1 MNRCASER
9 ECHEHC
15 RSQQHGMEI
24 CSVVT
29 RRQLGDELLAGY
41 LQWLCCSCGQ
51 VSDYLGRT
59 ALHMAASCGRYNL
72 ARWLLQ
78 HASANVNVRDLE
90 SGYTPLHRSIFY
102 GQLHIA
108 SLLIQMGAS
117 VTAMDFEHLTP
128 LDIALKD
135 RLPFVDLSLRNPCE
149 VYVWGSNSNYTLG
162 TGNQQNRSMPELLET
177 FRKQD
182 ISIKQVAMHKY
193 HSVFLSHDGSVYS
206 CGHGQG
212 GRLGQGT
219 EQASLSPKPLKFPE
233 SKDKEM
239 CTQVAIGR
247 DHTVLLMENGS
258 VWTCGLNAY
267 HQLGHMPPPPHL
279 LSPREV
285 PQRYCR
291 LPGSAPLRG
300 VCAGRFH
307 TVMWG
312 EKGLLT
318 CGLHAGQLGHVKS
331 PEHTVLQPRLVSAM
345 NHKECE
351 IILVAASDG
360 ATVVA
365 TKKGDVYVL
374 HEYQC
379 RKIASRQLG
388 ITKLSVIGGH
398 LDAHVDSNVLM
409 DKGGEELKVAALSD
423 RGTVLVWQESAPQL
437 SRCIFVINRPLE
449 VADFVAN
456 RSQLLFV
463 TKDGEAFE
471 GEVKMRKGRKNV
483 PDNNKQVNGIHE
495 EPREFVKIRR
505 LPHVHRGVS
514 VASDVKGRNFAI
526 IQVHPKAALLECPQV
541 TTNEMKEQMLNLLQ
555 TAHSEDL
562 IHDVIFQVGVREF
575 PAHQYIVALSSDTLL
590 HMIKQE
596 KSNDD
601 NENNVPHVKI
611 KNIRPEIF
619 EQILQFLYTS
629 DCDLLKP
636 GPCSVEITIQESKE
650 NSCRVS
656 QRHHDVFK
664 ELDVNDMENTSAFSV
679 YTENKQ
685 KKKIKATKEE
695 IQIDSEKRQN
705 PVRLAQEAS
714 KKLGILLLYQKL
726 QEVRYEAGYI
736 HMKNSIQPSLR
747 PRLFY
752 NKYQDL
758 FDVKIKCEDGQE
770 LPAHKCVLA
779 ARLQFFAAMFSNRW
793 LGSLTSSSLNLPVP
807 YKVLEVLVHYLY
819 EDEAPAVLAS
829 EDIDFI
835 CNTLVLANQLFA
847 TRLLEICEVA
857 LANLVTLRNVAGLLQ
872 LADTHQANQLKQCC
886 LQYICL
892 NLSAVLESRS
902 LEAASDNIL
911 EELSKY
917 YCELNPALCKRII
930 TPYSSAPTEEV
941 IQSIVGS
948 HPFTFDL
955 DKDPDSPDTAA
966 KKLVKSTKKKIRI
979 RKISE
984 GGKLNER
991 SRNESISSNASYN
1004 SDDGDTKGVHLM
1016 LENLTEIKHEEARE
1030 DCLDSSQNTSDS
1042 QSPKNTNSSSWVK
1055 ITGSNKHQRII
1066 KARLKA
1072 ISCAQEISTEN
1083 HGEAFEKLVS
1093 NSQHSAGDFQEQQK
1107 TVIVPHIVRATDNL
1121 ENSGHKMCENDFP
1134 ELCRSPPQHES
1145 HFVKSGSRVSEIRKI
1160 TKVSQKQL
1168 KKQAESGTSPRT
1180 EPMKVKLAWNSSDA
1194 HSDNSLSLTDI
1205 MREEVKQNRHC
1216 TEMIP
1221 AQNNELPRSKIITR
1235 HTQEVTLNNPWT
1247 KPVSVSPDSPKFCDI
1262 IADER
1267 KQRENWT
1274 KMRAKPLEL
1283 TQLEDRAIEDLL
1295 AFYNATESTDEHISV
1310 RRVITDVVAAPVWIT
1325 SQSHGQ

>member
-1 MNRCASER
+1 MNRCTLER

-29 RRQLGDELLAGY
+29 RRHLGDDLLAAY

-78 HASANVNVRDLE
+78 HAGANVNVRDLE

-212 GRLGQGT
+212 GRLGQGS

-239 CTQVAIGR
+239 CAQVAIGR

-267 HQLGHMPPPPHL
+267 HQLGHIPPPPHL

-285 PQRYCR
+285 PQRNCR

-307 TVMWG
+307 TVLWG

-365 TKKGDVYVL
+365 TKKGDIYVL

-409 DKGGEELKVAALSD
+409 DKGGEELKVAALTD
-423 RGTVLVWQESAPQL
+423 RGTVLIWQESAPQL

-449 VADFVAN
+449 VADFVTN

-471 GEVKMRKGRKNV
+471 GEIKMRKGKRHV
-483 PDNNKQVNGIHE
+483 SDNNKSVSGTHE
-495 EPREFVKIRR
+495 EPREFVKIKR

-514 VASDVKGRNFAI
+514 VASDVKGRNFAV

-541 TTNEMKEQMLNLLQ
+541 TTNEMKEQMINLLQ
-555 TAHSEDL
+555 TAQSEDL
-562 IHDVIFQVGVREF
+562 IHDVIFEVGAREF

-596 KSNDD
+596 KSND

-619 EQILQFLYTS
+619 EQILQFLYSS

-636 GPCSVEITIQESKE
+636 GPCSVEITAQESKE
-650 NSCRVS
+650 NNSRVS
-656 QRHHDVFK
+656 QRCDLLE
-664 ELDVNDMENTSAFSV
+664 ELEVHEKKTGSAFSV
-679 YTENKQ
+679 YTENKR
-685 KKKIKATKEE
+685 KKKNLTIKEE
-695 IQIDSEKRQN
+695 IPLDSEKKQN
-705 PVRLAQEAS
+705 PIRLAQEAA

-736 HMKNSIQPSLR
+736 HMRNSIQPSLK
-747 PRLFY
+747 PRLSY

-758 FDVKIKCEDGQE
+758 FDVKIKCEDGRE

-793 LGSLTSSSLNLPVP
+793 LGSFTSSSLNLPVP

-819 EDEAPAVLAS
+819 EDEAPAVVAS

-857 LANLVTLRNVAGLLQ
+857 LANLITLRNVASLLQ

-902 LEAASDNIL
+902 LEVASDNIL

-917 YCELNPALCKRII
+917 YCDLNPVFCKRII
-930 TPYSSAPTEEV
+930 TPYSNAPSEEV
-941 IQSIVGS
+941 VQSIAGS

-966 KKLVKSTKKKIRI
+966 KKLVKSNKKKIRI
-979 RKISE
+979 HKTSE

-1016 LENLTEIKHEEARE
+1016 LEDLRETKHEESKE
-1030 DCLDSSQNTSDS
+1030 SGLDSSQDISDC
-1042 QSPKNTNSSSWVK
+1042 QSHKNLNSSSWVK
-1055 ITGSNKHQRII
+1055 ITGGNKHQRII
-1066 KARLKA
+1066 KARMKA

-1083 HGEAFEKLVS
+1083 CDESFEKLVS
-1093 NSQHSAGDFQEQQK
+1093 NSQHSTADFHEQQK
-1107 TVIVPHIVRATDNL
+1107 PIPHIVRAVDSS
-1121 ENSGHKMCENDFP
+1121 ENNGHKMCESDFP
-1134 ELCRSPPQHES
+1134 ELCRSPPHHES
-1145 HFVKSGSRVSEIRKI
+1145 NFIKSGSRVSEIRKI

-1168 KKQAESGTSPRT
+1168 KKQAESGTPPKT
-1180 EPMKVKLAWNSSDA
+1180 EPLKVKLAWKSADA
-1194 HSDNSLSLTDI
+1194 SSDNSFSLTDI

-1216 TEMIP
+1216 TDSVPI
-1221 AQNNELPRSKIITR
+1221 QCHELSRSKIITE
-1235 HTQEVTLNNPWT
+1235 HTQEVNPNNPWT
-1247 KPVSVSPDSPKFCDI
+1247 KPLSVSPDSPRFCDI

-1295 AFYNATESTDEHISV
+1295 AFYNASDSTDEHISV
-1310 RRVITDVVAAPVWIT
+1310 RRVITDVIAAPVWIT